1 MYPNEDL
8 QLGACAHLLQIKVS
22 YYVHSREIL
31 TIHGR
36 QGFVAVLWFWL
47 LPHPLSPVSKL
58 DRRRTG
64 RLRKKDKLLAGE
76 WVK

>member
-1 MYPNEDL
+1 M
-8 QLGACAHLLQIKVS
+8 I
-22 YYVHSREIL
+22 
-31 TIHGR
+31 
-36 QGFVAVLWFWL
+36 WL

-76 WVK
+76 WVKEWGRSQSKQKQERLVLYK